1 MDRVSDK
8 KFHYSINKDLFSRL
22 NRRSQ
27 VTRTRAGTKER
38 NFEGGGLTLEYLYL
52 FRGNLVLPFRGN
64 SNVEVASNP
73 PIRRV
78 IKPNLEKTIVS
89 RLVTQVF
96 GYARCKTR
104 VNLFLQCACA

>member
-52 FRGNLVLPFRGN
+52 SRGNLVFPFREN
-64 SNVEVASNP
+64 SNVEVASIL
-73 PIRRV
+73 PIRCV
-78 IKPNLEKTIVS
+78 I
-89 RLVTQVF
+89 RLS
-96 GYARCKTR
+96 
-104 VNLFLQCACA
+104 